1 MNKILIHSFFFT
13 LLFFTTTSV
22 CQTYNSGKDY
32 YEDDAAIWLNLHFEK
47 KVLKKFEISLDQK
60 NRINN
65 NVTDYGLGYMD
76 VGVNYSVFKWM
87 KVQLDYVY
95 GKSRN
100 LDGTYSDIHRGA
112 ISLILRKKIDN
123 WTFTYRNMVQIRFKN
138 IYTSENGTIPTYFER
153 NKLVVKYDI
162 NKRFETYISE
172 ELYLPFD
179 QTRNKGLSRSRSAIG
194 LIYNITK
201 KINLEGFF
209 IYQHEL
215 NAFNRTNRDFIYG
228 LGYSQQF

>member
-1 MNKILIHSFFFT
+1 MFLLGSFK
-13 LLFFTTTSV
+13 SYS
-22 CQTYNSGKDY
+22 QSYNSGKDY

-47 KVLKKFEISLDQK
+47 EVVKKLNVSLDFK

-65 NVTDYGLGYMD
+65 NVTDYGLGYVD
-76 VGVNYSVFKWM
+76 LGVNYSILKFL

-100 LDGTYSDIHRGA
+100 FNGTYSDIHRGA
-112 ISLILRKKIDN
+112 FSLFLKYKWRN
-123 WTFTYRNMVQIRFKN
+123 FTLTYRNMVQMRFKN
-138 IYTSENGTIPTYFER
+138 IYISENGTVPTYYER
-153 NKLVVKYDI
+153 NKLTVKYDI
-162 NKRFETYISE
+162 NKRFETYVSE

-179 QTRNKGLSRSRSAIG
+179 QARNKGLSRSRSTIG

-201 KINLEGFF
+201 KINVEAFF

-215 NAFNRTNRDFIYG
+215 NAFNRTNRDYIYG
-228 LGYSQQF
+228 IGYSHEF